1 MTLVSSSA
9 MARFKIEL
17 YGPDAEKLKEGGPG
31 LMKACEAEA
40 EAFSQYLQTCGDPV
54 FQRGLVKWEASA
66 IAGFLYQ
73 KTRGHID
80 AIDKK
85 SDVPDE
91 DRTHGET

>member
-1 MTLVSSSA
+1 

-17 YGPDAEKLKEGGPG
+17 KGTGAEQLKHGGPE

-40 EAFSQYLQTCGDPV
+40 EAFSQYLQTCGDPL
-54 FQRGLVKWEASA
+54 FHRGLVKWEAAA

-73 KTRGHID
+73 KMRGHID
-80 AIDKK
+80 AIDKT
-85 SDVPDE
+85 SDVTDE